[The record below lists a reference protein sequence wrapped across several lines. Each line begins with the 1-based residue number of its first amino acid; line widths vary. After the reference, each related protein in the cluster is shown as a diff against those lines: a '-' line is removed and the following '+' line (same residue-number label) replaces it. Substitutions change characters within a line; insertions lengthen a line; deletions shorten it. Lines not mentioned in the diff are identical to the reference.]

1 MVNDNPQDFRQ
12 PGADAVDLAARAAA
26 LLEQARE
33 LASANP
39 KDTAAARAVADA
51 AKRAANVERDTRVL
65 ADRRYPIPVS
75 EIKADWPLTL
85 LRATGLNGAL
95 LTAGEVLVIAGDG
108 GIGKTTLLISALLGV
123 AGRWCAELGPLPG
136 GVFDGVGGPVLYAAH
151 EDRPSVQGSI
161 VRWAAA
167 ARYADGGEW
176 VDEGIEGRRR
186 EREEARQ
193 EALQRFHILPM
204 RSRRLYGPRARPG
217 GGAGLYTARPEPLEG
232 WGDLWEAA
240 DKIGP
245 VVIVVDPVLSAYAGN
260 SNEAAPVREFL
271 DTMRAEAEALN
282 AGLIIVAHSAKDAR
296 RTRDSVTVDP
306 FDTGQIGGSGAWV
319 DAPRGVLSM
328 IRTPLDGDSRTL
340 AIFKA
345 NYGPSFRVLDMNPR
359 HRYQGRTGALIGF
372 EAGGEGWI
380 PESQWRAKVN
390 KAKAA
395 ANNAQKGKDKRKVYD
410 YAA

>member
-26 LLEQARE
+26 LLERARE
-33 LASANP
+33 MASANP

-51 AKRAANVERDTRVL
+51 AKRAASVERDTRDL

-75 EIKADWPLTL
+75 EIEADWPPTL
-85 LRATGLNGAL
+85 LQATGLKGAL
-95 LTAGEVLVIAGDG
+95 LTAGEILVIAGDG
-108 GIGKTTLLISALLGV
+108 GIGKSTHLASTLLGV
-123 AGRWCAELGPLPG
+123 AGRWSAELGPLPG
-136 GVFDGVGGPVLYAAH
+136 GVFHGVGGPVLYTAH
-151 EDRPSVQGSI
+151 EDRPSALGSI
-161 VRWAAA
+161 VRWDAAE
-167 ARYADGGEW
+167 RYADDGEW
-176 VDEGIEGRRR
+176 IDEGIEGRRR
-186 EREEARQ
+186 ERKEARQ
-193 EALQRFHILPM
+193 EALQRFHVLPM

-232 WGDLWEAA
+232 WGDLWAA
-240 DKIGP
+240 AAEIRP
-245 VVIVVDPVLSAYAGN
+245 VIIVVDPVLSAYAGN
-260 SNEAAPVREFL
+260 SNDAAPVREFL

-296 RTRDSVTVDP
+296 RTRDAATVDP

-345 NYGPSFRVLDMNPR
+345 NYRPSFRVLDMKPR
-359 HRYQGRTGALIGF
+359 HRYAGGTGALIGF
-372 EAGGEGWI
+372 KADGDGWI

-390 KAKAA
+390 RANAA
-395 ANNAQKGKDKRKVYD
+395 AKNAEKEKGKRKGYD
-410 YAA
+410 YGA